1 MKSKLGGGILQSSE
15 DSRIHPV
22 KAQVFRYDREMCVR
36 TSLGVVGK
44 SMNVYISVLC

>member
-1 MKSKLGGGILQSSE
+1 MKSKLGGGILQSSG

-22 KAQVFRYDREMCVR
+22 NAQVFRYDRETSAQ

-44 SMNVYISVLC
+44 SVNVYISVLC